1 MPRGRKVSA
10 PSGGQN
16 GYRAWNNSFLIRS
29 FLGLPVPPKTFRH
42 PEFSDAY
49 KKLDAHPTTHEKVK
63 VTVDNTINH
72 TDKSVDSEK
81 LASREVF
88 DPDVFHNA
96 NIATPYV
103 VALEGDVSIF
113 SFGTIEDVWFKL
125 VHETSWGNLIGGEIV
140 LECVVI
146 FICGLLLTLVQE
158 IVGDDTNDSSFKD
171 NLLLA
176 LTTVRLS
183 TDKIF
188 GWQPTTASSPLEVYV
203 LAVYGWAHWLLLSVA
218 SALIV
223 ARALRPA
230 RSGLFSPDCVVNDDS
245 LQVRFMCLRNQMQN
259 GMGFLYNL
267 EFVMQGMTLGGQT
280 TDMPLLRSKYA
291 TWRNGNNIITLRHDV
306 KKETSPF
313 NENYPGG
320 AQKVRDVFVT
330 VSALD
335 CDGNQVLMSAV
346 YIDPTLMADGT
357 EKKLR
362 PYSRIL
368 HNHRFVDMYR
378 MARHPE
384 TNDAATQEPRFVC
397 NLDNFIKVKPIEP
410 GEPGFVQSAPNM

>member
-1 MPRGRKVSA
+1 M
-10 PSGGQN
+10 
-16 GYRAWNNSFLIRS
+16 
-29 FLGLPVPPKTFRH
+29 
-42 PEFSDAY
+42 
-49 KKLDAHPTTHEKVK
+49 
-63 VTVDNTINH
+63 
-72 TDKSVDSEK
+72 
-81 LASREVF
+81 
-88 DPDVFHNA
+88 
-96 NIATPYV
+96 
-103 VALEGDVSIF
+103 
-113 SFGTIEDVWFKL
+113 
-125 VHETSWGNLIGGEIV
+125 
-140 LECVVI
+140 
-146 FICGLLLTLVQE
+146 
-158 IVGDDTNDSSFKD
+158 
-171 NLLLA
+171 
-176 LTTVRLS
+176 
-183 TDKIF
+183 
-188 GWQPTTASSPLEVYV
+188 YV

-335 CDGNQVLMSAV
+335 CDGNQVLMERYARQE
-346 YIDPTLMADGT
+346 ADCF
-357 EKKLR
+357 
-362 PYSRIL
+362 P
-368 HNHRFVDMYR
+368 
-378 MARHPE
+378 
-384 TNDAATQEPRFVC
+384 
-397 NLDNFIKVKPIEP
+397 PIA
-410 GEPGFVQSAPNM
+410 S